1 MIIDNRLVVCYYL
14 FMKKYIERILD
25 VSDLLKNKSYFL
37 FGPRQTGKT
46 QLLRHTLKKAKFY
59 DLLESDTY
67 LNLSSNPSKIR
78 YEITEEDKLVVIDE
92 IQRIPSLL
100 NEVHLLIEKYD
111 IKFLLTG
118 SSARKL
124 RRRGVNLLGG
134 RARSISLHP
143 FVYAELKNFDLLY
156 ALNYGLLPS
165 IYLSDNPQED
175 IKSYAG
181 NYLREEIASEGLTRN
196 IPAFSRFLEVAAL
209 CSGTMI
215 NFSKIAN
222 DTQVAKSTVREYFQ
236 ILQDT
241 LIASILP
248 AWTKTKKRKPI
259 STAKFYFF
267 DTGIVRYLRQQGE
280 IKEKSPEFGEFF
292 ETYMHHEIKS
302 YISYK
307 NSNADLSYWRSKTG
321 FEVDFIYDNRI
332 AIEIK
337 AKQNINH
344 KDMKGIKALKEEH
357 LLERYIIVTT
367 EKQKLYIDD
376 IDLLP
381 WRDFLDILWTG
392 GFDK

>member
-1 MIIDNRLVVCYYL
+1 MIQ
-14 FMKKYIERILD
+14 YINRILD
-25 VSDLLKNKSYFL
+25 ISSLLKKKSYFL
-37 FGPRQTGKT
+37 LGPRQTGKT
-46 QLLRHTLKKAKFY
+46 QLLRHSIKTAKFY

-67 LNLSSNPSKIR
+67 LSLSADPSRIR
-78 YEITEEDKLVVIDE
+78 YEITEKDKFVVIDE

-124 RRRGVNLLGG
+124 RRGGVNLLGG

-143 FVYAELKNFDLLY
+143 FVYKELKKFNLIK

-165 IYLSDNPQED
+165 IYFSDNQKED

-181 NYLREEIASEGLTRN
+181 DYLKEEIASEGLTRN
-196 IPAFSRFLEVAAL
+196 IPAFSRFLEVASL

-222 DTQVAKSTVREYFQ
+222 DAQVPKSTVQEYFQ

-241 LIASILP
+241 LIANILP
-248 AWTKTKKRKPI
+248 AWTKSKKRKPI

-267 DTGIVRYLRQQGE
+267 DTGVVRYLRKQGE
-280 IKEKSPEFGEFF
+280 IQEKSPEFGEYF
-292 ETYMHHEIKS
+292 ETYMHHELKT
-302 YISYK
+302 YISYE
-307 NSNADLSYWRSKTG
+307 NSEAELSYWRSKRG
-321 FEVDFIYDNRI
+321 FEVDFIYDNRV

-337 AKQNINH
+337 GKQNIS
-344 KDMKGIKALKEEH
+344 KRDLKGIKALKEEGM
-357 LLERYIIVTT
+357 LEKYIVVSMENRVSLVDGIDILPWEIFLEMLWNGEFNRT
-367 EKQKLYIDD
+367 EK
-376 IDLLP
+376 
-381 WRDFLDILWTG
+381 
-392 GFDK
+392 

>member
-1 MIIDNRLVVCYYL
+1 
-14 FMKKYIERILD
+14 MKKYIDRILD
-25 VSDLLKNKSYFL
+25 ISSLLKKKSYFL
-37 FGPRQTGKT
+37 LGPRQTGKT
-46 QLLRHTLKKAKFY
+46 QLLKHSIKDAKFY

-67 LNLSSNPSKIR
+67 LSLSSNPSKIR
-78 YEITEEDKLVVIDE
+78 NEITEKDNLVVIDE

-124 RRRGVNLLGG
+124 RRGGVNLLGG
-134 RARSISLHP
+134 RARTVALHP
-143 FVYAELKNFDLLY
+143 FVYKELNNFNLIK

-165 IYLSDNPQED
+165 IYFSDNPKED

-181 NYLREEIASEGLTRN
+181 DYLKEEIASEGLSRN
-196 IPAFSRFLEVAAL
+196 IPAFSRFLEVAAM
-209 CSGTMI
+209 CSGTML

-222 DTQVAKSTVREYFQ
+222 DAQVPKSTVQEYFQ

-241 LIASILP
+241 LIASMLP
-248 AWTKTKKRKPI
+248 AWTKSTKRKPI

-267 DTGIVRYLRQQGE
+267 DTGVVRYLRKQGE
-280 IKEKSPEFGEFF
+280 IQIKTPEFGEYF
-292 ETYMHHEIKS
+292 ETYMFHELKS

-307 NSNADLSYWRSKTG
+307 NSTADLSYWRSKNN

-337 AKQNINH
+337 GKQNIS
-344 KDMKGIKALKEEH
+344 KQDIKGIRALKEEN
-357 LLERYIIVTT
+357 LLKKYIVVSLDKRILNF
-367 EKQKLYIDD
+367 EGIE
-376 IDLLP
+376 IFP
-381 WRDFLDILWTG
+381 WETFLKILWKG
-392 GFDK
+392 DLDK